1 MNNNNYLNAADARKL
16 TKESL
21 DRMQTEFLDKIMP
34 EIKKT
39 AEEGKA
45 FLSWHYKIPDNAI
58 NILTDLG
65 YKVKDLYNQK
75 DGYTYEISW

>member
-34 EIKKT
+34 EIKTQAKI
-39 AEEGKA
+39 GKSS
-45 FLSWHYKIPDNAI
+45 LSWHYKIPANAV
-58 NILTDLG
+58 NMLTDLG